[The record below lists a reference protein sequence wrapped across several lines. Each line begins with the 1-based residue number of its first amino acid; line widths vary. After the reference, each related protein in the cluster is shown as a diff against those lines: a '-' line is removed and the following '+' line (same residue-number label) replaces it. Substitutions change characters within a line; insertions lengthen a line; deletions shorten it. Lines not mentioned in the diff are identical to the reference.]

1 MSGIGG
7 GGLVGKD
14 VLNMKKLISGAAILA
29 GIVPQMANAL
39 PLVDDFAG
47 GPHTVSLT
55 SFAPPEINTG
65 SFAYAGAVGGVRDVF
80 VISSTVGIFSSG
92 VAFGSGGYASFS
104 GSGSGGIIWD
114 GVGGAV
120 DKNSDGAITLADDF
134 DFGLD
139 LDFVE
144 NCSNPQLH
152 LNAFADLAG
161 GSVNVML
168 ANSATEYGLYTI
180 SLTTVGSF
188 DDYFVPVLTP
198 TFATGGYDPTSVA
211 AVALLV
217 DGSAIP
223 DLDVRVQL
231 LEGYCPP
238 IPEPGTWVTLGGMAG
253 VIGLTVRRA
262 RMAKA

>member
-1 MSGIGG
+1 M
-7 GGLVGKD
+7 
-14 VLNMKKLISGAAILA
+14 MKKCISGAAILA
-29 GIVPQMANAL
+29 GIVPQLANAL
-39 PLVDDFAG
+39 PLVDDFGG
-47 GPHTVSLT
+47 GPHTVSLV
-55 SFAPPEINTG
+55 SFAPPEIATG

-80 VISSTVGIFSSG
+80 VNSATTGIFSSG
-92 VAFGSGGYASFS
+92 VSFGAGGYASFS
-104 GSGSGGIIWD
+104 GAGRGGILWD

-120 DKNSDGAITLADDF
+120 DKNSDGFITIDDDF
-134 DFGLD
+134 DFGLT

-161 GSVNVML
+161 GVVGVIL
-168 ANSATEYGLYTI
+168 ANSATEWGFYSI
-180 SLTTVGSF
+180 ALTTVGGF

-198 TFATGGYDPTSVA
+198 TLATGGYDPTLVS

-217 DGSAIP
+217 DGTSRP

-238 IPEPGTWVTLGGMAG
+238 IPESGTWVTLGGIAG
-253 VIGLTVRRA
+253 VVGLTVRRS
-262 RMAKA
+262 RLAKA